1 MKKLIDN
8 FYIFSKLTFSFILL
22 ICLLFI
28 LYLFYTNY
36 KKEQNIY
43 EKEISITDVLQN
55 GITKNNNLINDIS
68 TDIKNNQI
76 ALSQI
81 EDNIK
86 KISNKNANEDFSI
99 IQKNINNINN
109 SLILLKKEI
118 ENIKIDNT
126 VSSKFAEQPDIIKNN
141 IRDII
146 DLILIKYENNLPL
159 QTEIDYLK
167 KISKNEVMN
176 FEKIFLLI
184 NKPYKGHN
192 NLEKTF
198 EKELDLYLKTIINKD
213 PNSFFGK
220 LILPYLAVSPTSENN
235 VNDDLILKIKNIQI
249 SIQKRDLK
257 NAYENILKINNHEN
271 FFISTTTEISKYINF
286 KAELLKHK

>member
-1 MKKLIDN
+1 MLKKDMKKLIDN

-146 DLILIKYENNLPL
+146 DLILIKYENN
-159 QTEIDYLK
+159 
-167 KISKNEVMN
+167 
-176 FEKIFLLI
+176 
-184 NKPYKGHN
+184 
-192 NLEKTF
+192 
-198 EKELDLYLKTIINKD
+198 
-213 PNSFFGK
+213 
-220 LILPYLAVSPTSENN
+220 
-235 VNDDLILKIKNIQI
+235 
-249 SIQKRDLK
+249 
-257 NAYENILKINNHEN
+257 
-271 FFISTTTEISKYINF
+271 
-286 KAELLKHK
+286 